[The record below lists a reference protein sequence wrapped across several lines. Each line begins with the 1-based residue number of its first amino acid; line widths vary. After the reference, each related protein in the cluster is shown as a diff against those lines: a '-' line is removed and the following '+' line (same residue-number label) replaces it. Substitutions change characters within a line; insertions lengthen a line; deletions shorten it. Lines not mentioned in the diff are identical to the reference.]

1 MPDLSVF
8 DLTGKAALVTGGTT
22 GIGLGMARGLARAGA
37 TVAICGRDAA
47 KGEAAAEELRALNE
61 HCRFFA
67 IDLEDTESLPEF
79 YRQVSESMRR
89 NAAVI
94 PQSGTGVLSPLPA
107 SASHDDGTRGLVV
120 PALAGPVCAPTDS
133 IAGERTAGPAEAATT
148 SPLAEAP
155 PTGESR
161 ADSAPRNEEDAVGK
175 GCSIEP
181 SSGGRAGGIDILVNN
196 AAINVRGRAEDIA
209 LADFERVQRVNVT
222 APFVLAQCFARERIA
237 TARPGNIVFTAS
249 LMSEAARPTTAP
261 YTASKGGVRQLVRA
275 LAVDW
280 APHGIRVNGIGPG
293 YIETEMTRPLRDQPE
308 FDAWVRRR
316 TPLGRWGRPGDFEG
330 AVVFLASDAARF
342 VTGQILYVDGGWL
355 ATF

>member
-1 MPDLSVF
+1 
-8 DLTGKAALVTGGTT
+8 
-22 GIGLGMARGLARAGA
+22 
-37 TVAICGRDAA
+37 
-47 KGEAAAEELRALNE
+47 
-61 HCRFFA
+61 
-67 IDLEDTESLPEF
+67 
-79 YRQVSESMRR
+79 
-89 NAAVI
+89 
-94 PQSGTGVLSPLPA
+94 
-107 SASHDDGTRGLVV
+107 V
-120 PALAGPVCAPTDS
+120 PALAGPAVRS
-133 IAGERTAGPAEAATT
+133 RTTEPVRTQTGPAKAGTT

-155 PTGESR
+155 PAADNR
-161 ADSAPRNEEDAVGK
+161 ADSAPRPAREAEQDG
-175 GCSIEP
+175 GSGT
-181 SSGGRAGGIDILVNN
+181 SSEGRPGGIDILVNN
-196 AAINVRGRAEDIA
+196 AGINIRGRAEDIA

-222 APFVLAQCFARERIA
+222 APFVLSQCFARERIA
-237 TARPGNIVFTAS
+237 AARPGSIVFTAS

-316 TPLGRWGRPGDFEG
+316 TPLGRWGRPDDFEG